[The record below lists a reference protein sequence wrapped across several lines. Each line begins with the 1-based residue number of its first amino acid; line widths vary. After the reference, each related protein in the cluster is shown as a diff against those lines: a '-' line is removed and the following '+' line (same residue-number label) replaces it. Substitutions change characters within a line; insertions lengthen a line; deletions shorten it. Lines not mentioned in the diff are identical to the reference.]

1 MARMRYEQLS
11 KDEVK
16 KAPKL
21 TRNFINRIFHYL
33 NPYRSQYLLSLF
45 LVVVS
50 AILSVIPTLLTGEM
64 IDKGII
70 GGNFKLLLVFAGAS
84 FFLLIVSSLVT
95 VLSSYLSAYI
105 GQHVSKDMSE
115 EMYGH
120 LQQMSHQFFTS
131 NKQGEIQSRMMQ
143 DISGVESVITQTF
156 TTLMSNIMTLAV
168 AFVAMMGKDIRLAI
182 IALVIVPL
190 MIIPMKKAGQARW
203 DLTMQA
209 RKEADKTQQLLNES
223 LSVSGQLLTKL
234 FVREE
239 NEMREYQTLN
249 TNLVNLNIRERVA
262 GRGFRGLM
270 QVITNMG
277 PLILYVVGGYL
288 MIYRQSS
295 LTIGD
300 ITVMVTLLGRL
311 IFPIDSLMNVQV
323 DLVRSTAL
331 FNRIFEYLDMKPEI
345 ISVPN
350 AVKRKT
356 LKGDLE
362 FEQVHFQ
369 YSKEKA
375 VLHDL
380 SFHVEPGSSLA
391 LVGPSGAGKST
402 ITNLIPRLFD
412 VTSGQIKI
420 DGTNIKDYDLAS
432 LRLNIGVVTQE
443 TYLFNG
449 TIRENL
455 LIANPEATDDDLIL
469 ALEKA
474 NLTNFLKNLPEGL
487 DTIVGNRGMKLSGG
501 EKQRV
506 SIARVILKQPAI
518 LIFDEATSSLD
529 SLSEEEIQKEIV
541 PLMDSCTTI
550 MVAHRL
556 STVRHAEQI
565 IVLEEGSIQQQGTHE
580 ELIKQPGLYQRL
592 YQTQMGKDK
601 RI

>member
-1 MARMRYEQLS
+1 MRFEQLS

-21 TRNFINRIFHYL
+21 TRNFISRIFHYL

-64 IDKGII
+64 IDRGII

-84 FFLLIVSSLVT
+84 FGLLIVSSLVS

-190 MIIPMKKAGQARW
+190 MIVPMKKAGQARW

-288 MIYRQSS
+288 IIYRQSS

-345 ISVPN
+345 ISEPD

-356 LKGDLE
+356 LKGDME
-362 FEQVHFQ
+362 FEQVYFQ

-380 SFHVEPGSSLA
+380 SFHVAPGSSLA

-420 DGTNIKDYDLAS
+420 DGTNIKEYDLAS

-455 LIANPEATDDDLIL
+455 LIANPEATDEDLIL

-474 NLTNFLKNLPEGL
+474 NLTNFLKSLPEGL

-556 STVRHAEQI
+556 STIRHAEQI

-580 ELIKQPGLYQRL
+580 ELIEQPGLYQRL

-601 RI
+601 RV

>member
-1 MARMRYEQLS
+1 MRFEQLS
-11 KDEVK
+11 KGEVK

-21 TRNFINRIFHYL
+21 KRNFISRIFHYL

-50 AILSVIPTLLTGEM
+50 AILSIIPTLLTGEM
-64 IDKGII
+64 IDRGII

-84 FFLLIVSSLVT
+84 FGLLIVSSLVS

-190 MIIPMKKAGQARW
+190 MIVPMKKAGQARW

-288 MIYRQSS
+288 IIYRQSS

-345 ISVPN
+345 ISEPD

-356 LKGDLE
+356 LKGDME
-362 FEQVHFQ
+362 FEQVYFQ

-380 SFHVEPGSSLA
+380 SFHVAPGSSLA

-420 DGTNIKDYDLAS
+420 DGTNIKEYDLAS

-455 LIANPEATDDDLIL
+455 LIANPEATDEDLIL

-474 NLTNFLKNLPEGL
+474 HLTNFLKSLPEGL

-556 STVRHAEQI
+556 STIRHAEQI

-580 ELIKQPGLYQRL
+580 ELIEQPGLYQRL

-601 RI
+601 RV

>member
-1 MARMRYEQLS
+1 MRFEQLS

-21 TRNFINRIFHYL
+21 TRNFISRIFHYL

-50 AILSVIPTLLTGEM
+50 AILSIIPTLLTGEM
-64 IDKGII
+64 IDRGII

-84 FFLLIVSSLVT
+84 FGLLIVSSLVS

-190 MIIPMKKAGQARW
+190 MIVPMKKAGQARW

-288 MIYRQSS
+288 IIYRQSS

-345 ISVPN
+345 ISEPD

-356 LKGDLE
+356 LKGDME
-362 FEQVHFQ
+362 FEQVYFQ

-380 SFHVEPGSSLA
+380 SFHVAPGSSLA

-420 DGTNIKDYDLAS
+420 DGTNIKEYDLAS

-455 LIANPEATDDDLIL
+455 LIANPEATDEDLIL

-474 NLTNFLKNLPEGL
+474 HLTNFLKSLPEGL

-556 STVRHAEQI
+556 STIRHAEQI

-580 ELIKQPGLYQRL
+580 ELIEQPGLYQRL

-601 RI
+601 RV

>member
-1 MARMRYEQLS
+1 MARMRFEQLS

-21 TRNFINRIFHYL
+21 KRNFISRIFHYL

-50 AILSVIPTLLTGEM
+50 AILSIIPTLLTGEM
-64 IDKGII
+64 IDRGII

-84 FFLLIVSSLVT
+84 FGLLIVSSLVS

-190 MIIPMKKAGQARW
+190 MIVPMKKAGQARW

-288 MIYRQSS
+288 IIYRQSS

-345 ISVPN
+345 ISEPD

-356 LKGDLE
+356 LKGDME
-362 FEQVHFQ
+362 FEQVYFQ

-380 SFHVEPGSSLA
+380 SFHVAPGSSLA

-420 DGTNIKDYDLAS
+420 DGTNIKEYDLAS

-455 LIANPEATDDDLIL
+455 LIANPEATDEDLIL

-474 NLTNFLKNLPEGL
+474 HLTNFLKSLPEGL

-556 STVRHAEQI
+556 STIRHAEQI

-580 ELIKQPGLYQRL
+580 ELIEQPGLYQRL

-601 RI
+601 RV

>member
-1 MARMRYEQLS
+1 MRFEQLS

-21 TRNFINRIFHYL
+21 KRNFISRIFHYL

-50 AILSVIPTLLTGEM
+50 AILSIIPTLLTGEM
-64 IDKGII
+64 IDRGII

-84 FFLLIVSSLVT
+84 FGLLIVSSLVS

-120 LQQMSHQFFTS
+120 LQQKSHQFFTS

-190 MIIPMKKAGQARW
+190 MIVPMKKAGQARW

-288 MIYRQSS
+288 IIYRQSS

-345 ISVPN
+345 ISEPD

-356 LKGDLE
+356 LKGDME
-362 FEQVHFQ
+362 FEQVYFQ

-380 SFHVEPGSSLA
+380 SFHVAPGSSLA

-420 DGTNIKDYDLAS
+420 DGTNIKEYDLAS

-455 LIANPEATDDDLIL
+455 LIANPEATDEDLIL

-474 NLTNFLKNLPEGL
+474 HLTNFLKSLPEGL

-556 STVRHAEQI
+556 STIRHAEQI

-580 ELIKQPGLYQRL
+580 ELIEQPGLYQRL

-601 RI
+601 RV

>member
-1 MARMRYEQLS
+1 MARMRFEQLS

-21 TRNFINRIFHYL
+21 TRNFISRIFHYL

-50 AILSVIPTLLTGEM
+50 AILSIIPTLLTGEM
-64 IDKGII
+64 IDRGII

-84 FFLLIVSSLVT
+84 FGLLIVSSLVS

-190 MIIPMKKAGQARW
+190 MIVPMKKAGQARW

-288 MIYRQSS
+288 IIYRQSS

-345 ISVPN
+345 ISEPD

-356 LKGDLE
+356 LKGDME
-362 FEQVHFQ
+362 FEQVYFQ

-380 SFHVEPGSSLA
+380 SFHVAPGSSLA

-420 DGTNIKDYDLAS
+420 DGTNIKEYDLAS

-455 LIANPEATDDDLIL
+455 LIANPEATDEDLIL

-474 NLTNFLKNLPEGL
+474 NLTNFLKSLPEGL

-556 STVRHAEQI
+556 STIRHAEQI

-580 ELIKQPGLYQRL
+580 ELIEQPGLYQRL

-601 RI
+601 RV

>member
-1 MARMRYEQLS
+1 MRFEQLS

-21 TRNFINRIFHYL
+21 KRNFISRIFHYL

-50 AILSVIPTLLTGEM
+50 AILSIIPTLLTGEM
-64 IDKGII
+64 IDRGII

-84 FFLLIVSSLVT
+84 FGLLIVSSLVS

-190 MIIPMKKAGQARW
+190 MIVPMKKAGQARW

-288 MIYRQSS
+288 IIYRQSS

-345 ISVPN
+345 ISEPD

-356 LKGDLE
+356 LKGDME
-362 FEQVHFQ
+362 FEQVYFQ

-380 SFHVEPGSSLA
+380 SFHVAPGSSLA

-420 DGTNIKDYDLAS
+420 DGTNIKEYDLAS

-455 LIANPEATDDDLIL
+455 LIANPEATDEDLIL

-474 NLTNFLKNLPEGL
+474 HLTNFLKSLPEGL

-556 STVRHAEQI
+556 STIRHAEQI

-580 ELIKQPGLYQRL
+580 ELIEQPGLYQRL

-601 RI
+601 RV